1 MLCCAA
7 SSWRLQ
13 TASLDWYIIV
23 SIFLK
28 KLFFWLLRFVTWF
41 MAWSTCFLTV
51 SSSSLSSFPFFS
63 PAVLLHLAGKTSS
76 ACTKTLQLGFSS
88 PVGNAKA
95 CELIGKHHKSSA
107 NAFTTA
113 FTPKSA
119 WSTVITGLRSSL
131 PPNRLGMGPLLG
143 SFHVPSSYFA
153 CRATASSGTEPSGQI
168 SRRLQRARNTLATHE
183 NILDSFL
190 SNNYRPSS
198 GAWDQANF
206 DLKKMNLEIN
216 VAKAQLDVAQV
227 FLDDLK
233 EGEDTTDLQIAKAE
247 R

>member
-1 MLCCAA
+1 
-7 SSWRLQ
+7 
-13 TASLDWYIIV
+13 
-23 SIFLK
+23 
-28 KLFFWLLRFVTWF
+28 
-41 MAWSTCFLTV
+41 
-51 SSSSLSSFPFFS
+51 
-63 PAVLLHLAGKTSS
+63 
-76 ACTKTLQLGFSS
+76 
-88 PVGNAKA
+88 
-95 CELIGKHHKSSA
+95 
-107 NAFTTA
+107 
-113 FTPKSA
+113 
-119 WSTVITGLRSSL
+119 
-131 PPNRLGMGPLLG
+131 MGPLLG